1 MIQNVSVILPYYNAG
16 QGLQRAIDSIVGQS
30 CGVREIILVDDG
42 STQEACVLEVEGTV
56 EVRRLSLG
64 QNMGPATARNRGAA
78 VAKGKWLAFLDAD
91 EVWSVDKVSRQADF
105 LEAHPEY
112 VLCGTLAGME
122 SDENLCE
129 PARPWREVKARELLW
144 RNPFRTSSVFILREV
159 FPGFP
164 DGEYYSEDF
173 ACWQESVFSGN
184 RAAILNEV
192 LTFYDREPG
201 VSGGLSAHG
210 RQMLGGEYRNFMGLA
225 KQGHINWATASVAC
239 LWASLKFSVRCLTGV
254 RTG

>member
-1 MIQNVSVILPYYNAG
+1 VSSDVTVILPYYNAG
-16 QGLQRAIDSIVGQS
+16 RGLQRAIDSIVGQN

-42 STQEACVLEVEGTV
+42 STQQACVPEVERPV

-91 EVWSVDKVSRQADF
+91 EVWSTDKLGRQVDF

-112 VLCGTLAGME
+112 VLCGTLAGIE
-122 SDENLCE
+122 SDVNRCE
-129 PARPWREVKARELLW
+129 LEQSWREVTARELLW
-144 RNPFRTSSVFILREV
+144 RNPFRTSSVLILREV

-173 ACWQESVFSGN
+173 ACWQQTLFSGG
-184 RAAILNEV
+184 RAVILNDV
-192 LTFYDREPG
+192 LTFFDRKPG
-201 VSGGLSAHG
+201 ARGGLSAHA
-210 RQMLGGEYRNFMGLA
+210 QEMLVGEFRNFMRLA
-225 KQGHINWATASVAC
+225 RQGYIHKTTAIAACFLAT
-239 LWASLKFSVRCLTGV
+239 LKFSVRCLVGV